1 MRREPGRIVY
11 SPTGVAVSEALS
23 VLPFLDTHP
32 QLVGLWATFANGI
45 LGITGPLGVTASSLD
60 EYVQDAVSDAEQALG
75 EALRG
80 VGEYFYEVIA
90 HLAKR
95 DHLIHDISADPDGL
109 IVRHHRRPRAN
120 DLLPPFLPGTHEVS
134 PTNAD
139 GAVARVSVGVSRG
152 IGEPTGSTE
161 SEAPGRP
168 APAPASGPG
177 AGPDLDAPGRP
188 AAHRSRRR
196 PRRGLREG
204 EIDHIVVLVLENRSF
219 DHMLGYRGL
228 ATTNVNGLTGAEPN
242 LLDQGIAPYEVFHLT
257 KTYGIRSPD
266 HGFEATLEQIDG
278 GRMDGFVRNYAA
290 ARCGGPQPGDELL
303 HGRRTAHVRVSR
315 QQLRDLRQLAQ
326 LTSGETQCNRFCAI
340 TGQTPELD
348 NLDVTDG
355 RLAYYDGHTIFDSL
369 TDLDVDWVYAEGN
382 IGFLRMFDR
391 YRIDIEHVI
400 PFRDDFNQGIADTFE
415 QRVLD
420 GRLPSVSFVDP
431 RYIDVPPQWDAN
443 DDLPPA
449 DVCRGQELVRHL
461 YRLLSEAEGTWKRTL
476 LVITYDEHGGF
487 YDHSPPIGTPLSAD
501 PTPVPRVHPDGAEHL
516 GVRVPTFVVTP

>member
-1 MRREPGRIVY
+1 M
-11 SPTGVAVSEALS
+11 
-23 VLPFLDTHP
+23 
-32 QLVGLWATFANGI
+32 
-45 LGITGPLGVTASSLD
+45 
-60 EYVQDAVSDAEQALG
+60 
-75 EALRG
+75 
-80 VGEYFYEVIA
+80 
-90 HLAKR
+90 
-95 DHLIHDISADPDGL
+95 
-109 IVRHHRRPRAN
+109 
-120 DLLPPFLPGTHEVS
+120 PPFQPGTHEVL
-134 PTNAD
+134 PTEAD
-139 GAVARVSVGVSRG
+139 EAVARARVAVSHA
-152 IGEPTGSTE
+152 IGEPTDSTE
-161 SEAPGRP
+161 SEACDLP
-168 APAPASGPG
+168 APAPASEPG
-177 AGPDLDAPGRP
+177 AGRDLDAPGRP
-188 AAHRSRRR
+188 AAHRSRRG

-204 EIDHIVVLVLENRSF
+204 EIDHIVFLMLENRSF

-228 ATTNVNGLTGAEPN
+228 ATTNVNGLTGAESN
-242 LLDQGIAPYEVFHLT
+242 LLDEGISPYKVFHLR

-278 GRMDGFVRNYAA
+278 GRMDGFVRNYD
-290 ARCGGPQPGDELL
+290 RRPGVVDPSLVMSYYTGAELPMYEF
-303 HGRRTAHVRVSR
+303 
-315 QQLRDLRQLAQ
+315 LANNFAICDNWH
-326 LTSGETQCNRFCAI
+326 SSHPGETQCNRFCAI

-382 IGFLRMFDR
+382 IAFLRMFDR

-449 DVCRGQELVRHL
+449 DVCRGQALVRHL
-461 YRLLSEAEGTWKRTL
+461 YRLLSDAEGTWKRTL

-501 PTPVPRVHPDGAEHL
+501 PNPVPRVHPDGAKHL
-516 GVRVPTFVVTP
+516 GVRVPTFVVTPWIDAGTVLHNVFDHTSIIKTILERFAPGFAIADVFGPRAAAANHLLADLRQTARVDKPEPPGFENARRRPGPSDPP